1 MACERRRC
9 TSRRFF
15 SAWGAMNHHAADLSM
30 PATDEIVRQA
40 SVALAHAAVLE
51 TDDGSPS
58 DAGRRN
64 LREFHPGF
72 RHLFGDAEKMLTVG
86 HFAPNVVGPNA
97 RGGPQNSK
105 VIEQIGALPDYRA
118 GITVDGV
125 DRDLDGFLGQFLG
138 HLRRAALKQPGRSR
152 NCRIEILGRDHRAI
166 EPLER
171 ITHSPKTNP
180 KQWRAR

>member
-30 PATDEIVRQA
+30 PATDEIVRQL
-40 SVALAHAAVLE
+40 SVALAHATVLE

-72 RHLFGDAEKMLTVG
+72 RHLFGDDERLLTG
-86 HFAPNVVGPNA
+86 RHFAPNVVRPNA
-97 RGGPQNSK
+97 RSGPQNGK
-105 VIEQIGALPDYRA
+105 VIEQIGALA
-118 GITVDGV
+118 
-125 DRDLDGFLGQFLG
+125 
-138 HLRRAALKQPGRSR
+138 
-152 NCRIEILGRDHRAI
+152 DH
-166 EPLER
+166 
-171 ITHSPKTNP
+171 
-180 KQWRAR
+180 